1 MAFNIFYSIF
11 TGRQILLRDIAT
23 RCPQQTESNMG
34 KISDEFHAIR
44 VYNRVFI
51 SVCVFVCLC
60 VCVCVCVCVWASTT
74 SAHTNI
80 VCIHYTSKNNGPVN
94 LKL

>member
-60 VCVCVCVCVWASTT
+60 VCVCVCVCGRAQQVHTQTLCVYTITQKIMDQST
-74 SAHTNI
+74 
-80 VCIHYTSKNNGPVN
+80 
-94 LKL
+94 